1 MKELFDINL
10 LSQIKGLD
18 KKLSISKEQLQLRR
32 SIQESQ
38 KHRGGGRDKN
48 NQEFKN
54 NEEDKTKE
62 KVKKVTDKEGH
73 ISIDITA

>member
-18 KKLSISKEQLQLRR
+18 KKLSISKEQLQLKRQINDER
-32 SIQESQ
+32 KNKQHKQDQKRPINTPQKKEVPGIKKQEID
-38 KHRGGGRDKN
+38 GY
-48 NQEFKN
+48 
-54 NEEDKTKE
+54 
-62 KVKKVTDKEGH
+62 

>member
-18 KKLSISKEQLQLRR
+18 KKLSISKEQLQLKRQINDER
-32 SIQESQ
+32 KNKQDKQNQKNTIKEPQNKKGTSI
-38 KHRGGGRDKN
+38 
-48 NQEFKN
+48 
-54 NEEDKTKE
+54 
-62 KVKKVTDKEGH
+62 KKQDIDGH

>member
-32 SIQESQ
+32 HIQENQ
-38 KHRGGGRDKN
+38 KNKGERREKTGQHFNK
-48 NQEFKN
+48 
-54 NEEDKTKE
+54 EEDKAKE
-62 KVKKVTDKEGH
+62 KIKKVTDKEGH
-73 ISIDITA
+73 VSIDITA

>member
-18 KKLSISKEQLQLRR
+18 KKLSISKEQLQLKRQINEDR
-32 SIQESQ
+32 KNKQNKQNQKNPTREPQNRQETSIKKQEI
-38 KHRGGGRDKN
+38 D
-48 NQEFKN
+48 
-54 NEEDKTKE
+54 
-62 KVKKVTDKEGH
+62 GH

>member
-32 SIQESQ
+32 NIKENQ
-38 KHRGGGRDKN
+38 KNKGERREKTQQH
-48 NQEFKN
+48 FSA
-54 NEEDKTKE
+54 EEDKTKKE
-62 KVKKVTDKEGH
+62 KVKKATDSEGH